1 MAKMTSAYANKVLKK
16 LTEDKEYWLKKENDG
31 STYVAAV
38 DEEPVIPDYDY
49 STVAAEIKAID
60 DKIMKIKHAINV
72 NNVTNRIE
80 VGDAGMTI
88 DEILV
93 RMAQLNKRK
102 SFLDTLRKQAPKTRI
117 DSGVFNARK
126 TAPEYEYINYDLEL
140 VKSDYERI
148 DAEIAQ
154 MQIALESTTRPL
166 NLRLRCNT
174 VKSFRTEIFISTEKL
189 FCL

>member
-49 STVAAEIKAID
+49 STVAAEIEAID
-60 DKIMKIKHAINV
+60 DRIMKIKHAINV

-80 VGDAGMTI
+80 VGDVCMTI

-117 DSGVFNARK
+117 DSVFLALK
-126 TAPEYEYINYDLEL
+126 TPELIP
-140 VKSDYERI
+140 VFSMRERR
-148 DAEIAQ
+148 
-154 MQIALESTTRPL
+154 LPNTSTSIMIWSL
-166 NLRLRCNT
+166 
-174 VKSFRTEIFISTEKL
+174 
-189 FCL
+189 

>member
-49 STVAAEIKAID
+49 STVAAEIEAID
-60 DKIMKIKHAINV
+60 DRIMKIKHAINV

-102 SFLDTLRKQAPKTRI
+102 SFLDTLRKQAPKT
-117 DSGVFNARK
+117 
-126 TAPEYEYINYDLEL
+126 
-140 VKSDYERI
+140 
-148 DAEIAQ
+148 
-154 MQIALESTTRPL
+154 
-166 NLRLRCNT
+166 
-174 VKSFRTEIFISTEKL
+174 
-189 FCL
+189 

>member
-1 MAKMTSAYANKVLKK
+1 MVKMTSAYANKVLKK

-49 STVAAEIKAID
+49 STVAAEIEAID

-80 VGDAGMTI
+80 VGHIVDMTI

-154 MQIALESTTRPL
+154 MQIALDKYNQTFEFE
-166 NLRLRCNT
+166 
-174 VKSFRTEIFISTEKL
+174 VEV
-189 FCL
+189 

>member
-49 STVAAEIKAID
+49 STVAAEIEAID

-80 VGDAGMTI
+80 VGDVGMTI

-126 TAPEYEYINYDLEL
+126 TVPEYEYINYDLEL

-154 MQIALESTTRPL
+154 MQIALDKYNQTFEFE
-166 NLRLRCNT
+166 
-174 VKSFRTEIFISTEKL
+174 VEV
-189 FCL
+189 

>member
-31 STYVAAV
+31 STYVAA
-38 DEEPVIPDYDY
+38 
-49 STVAAEIKAID
+49 EIEAID
-60 DKIMKIKHAINV
+60 DRIMKIKHAINV

-154 MQIALESTTRPL
+154 MQIALDKYNQTFEFE
-166 NLRLRCNT
+166 
-174 VKSFRTEIFISTEKL
+174 VEV
-189 FCL
+189 